1 MIKLLKESSKEF
13 ETEQLRPDRACSFEE
28 ENFDEDEDMVLPDE
42 LPDIDDLDRQI
53 VYYLAGFG
61 TYLKK
66 LHGLLCSNCQEIFF
80 VSKLMREFCIPL
92 DSQLTQSR
100 DRSSLEYVGTAVHHF
115 FCDLE
120 KIVRHFFRTNKMPTW
135 IHGPAGQLRSRF
147 IEARV
152 HDIFLE
158 NIFFHSEV
166 KSCGCD

>member
-53 VYYLAGFG
+53 VYYLAGFS
-61 TYLKK
+61 TYRKK

-92 DSQLTQSR
+92 DSQLTQPR
-100 DRSSLEYVGTAVHHF
+100 DRGGLEYVGTAVHHF
-115 FCDLE
+115 FRDLE
-120 KIVRHFFRTNKMPTW
+120 KIVRHFFRTNKMST
-135 IHGPAGQLRSRF
+135 
-147 IEARV
+147 
-152 HDIFLE
+152 
-158 NIFFHSEV
+158 
-166 KSCGCD
+166 